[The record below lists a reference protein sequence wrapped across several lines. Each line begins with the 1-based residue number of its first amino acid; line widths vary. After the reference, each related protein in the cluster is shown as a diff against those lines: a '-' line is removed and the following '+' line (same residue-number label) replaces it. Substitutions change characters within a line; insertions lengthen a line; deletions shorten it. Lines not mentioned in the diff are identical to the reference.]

1 MTFKIMQQPRLVEPC
16 QGQQVRGV
24 IRTALPTTH
33 RQDVIANVRS
43 FLFTNVLGNFQKV
56 RLRRVQCRP
65 AGGQNFN

>member
-43 FLFTNVLGNFQKV
+43 FSFMNVLRDFQNLYYLV
-56 RLRRVQCRP
+56 LV
-65 AGGQNFN
+65 